1 MSKNLSIILSTYNE
15 ELFIEETLKYIIN
28 TFPECEIIIVDDSS
42 KDNTIGIIKKLNI
55 TNVKLYERKSR
66 GLASAFLLGLINSSR
81 EIVGWIDSNQGK
93 LIEKYPEMINQLE
106 TNDVVILSRYV
117 EGGLDKRNKKRVMTS
132 KAINTLCRHVLD
144 PSIKDYTSSMFVMK
158 RSVLNQVIPI
168 AYGHGEFFI
177 EFLYKVKK
185 NNLKIKEVPFIQEAD
200 KEELSKTASN
210 IYRFINLGKDYIFRI
225 FITII
230 RKN

>member
-1 MSKNLSIILSTYNE
+1 
-15 ELFIEETLKYIIN
+15 
-28 TFPECEIIIVDDSS
+28 
-42 KDNTIGIIKKLNI
+42 
-55 TNVKLYERKSR
+55 
-66 GLASAFLLGLINSSR
+66 
-81 EIVGWIDSNQGK
+81 
-93 LIEKYPEMINQLE
+93 
-106 TNDVVILSRYV
+106 
-117 EGGLDKRNKKRVMTS
+117 
-132 KAINTLCRHVLD
+132 
-144 PSIKDYTSSMFVMK
+144 MFVMK